1 MEQITTN
8 FRFSSTAAEV
18 IEGVDLNG
26 KRATVTGGASG
37 IGLET
42 AKALSAVGAA
52 VTLAVRRPAAA
63 RVVAEDIRVSTGLHV
78 ITSVVQ
84 KNSSYRGYLAM
95 KITSIEAIPYTL
107 PTVRPHKLAM
117 ATITDHTLVLVR
129 IRDDEGREGLGE
141 AAIIPHYGAETQHG
155 ICQVISENL
164 APNLVGQDPMA
175 LGALLTRVDQ
185 LIKRNSYAKG
195 AIEMACVDLAA
206 KAAGLPADALFGG
219 RARDRI
225 PVLWVLGTG
234 DARKDTEEAEEKLA
248 QGRHN
253 LFLVKIGHGDPL
265 ADVAR
270 AVAVKRALGDKA
282 SIRVDVNQAWD
293 ETTATRAI
301 AGLEA
306 GGIDAVEQ
314 PLPGANIEGMRRLTE
329 RFTVTIMADEP
340 IETIEDAFAFARIG
354 AADAF
359 SLKVS
364 KHGGLTNT
372 RKVAAIAEAAGLSL
386 FGGTMLESGVGTAA
400 SAQLFATLPTLSWGC
415 QLFGPLLFKDDIA
428 ANRPEYRDFDLI
440 VPNGPGFGVVVDE
453 DKLAFYR
460 RDAERRERRS

>member
-1 MEQITTN
+1 
-8 FRFSSTAAEV
+8 
-18 IEGVDLNG
+18 
-26 KRATVTGGASG
+26 
-37 IGLET
+37 
-42 AKALSAVGAA
+42 
-52 VTLAVRRPAAA
+52 
-63 RVVAEDIRVSTGLHV
+63 
-78 ITSVVQ
+78 
-84 KNSSYRGYLAM
+84 M
-95 KITSIEAIPYTL
+95 KIVSVQAIPYDL
-107 PTVRPHKLAM
+107 PTIRPHKLAM

-141 AAIIPHYGAETQHG
+141 AAIIPHYGAETQYG
-155 ICQVISENL
+155 ICQVISEIL
-164 APNLVGQDPMA
+164 APHLIGQDPTA
-175 LGALLTRVDQ
+175 FGTLLMRMDR
-185 LIKRNSYAKG
+185 LIKRNSSAKG

-219 RARDRI
+219 RTHDRI

-234 DARKDTEEAEEKLA
+234 EDTEEAEEKLA

-282 SIRVDVNQAWD
+282 SIRVDVNQGWD
-293 ETTATRAI
+293 EATATRAI
-301 AGLEA
+301 AELEA

-314 PLPGANIEGMRRLTE
+314 PLPSANIEGMRRLAE

-340 IETIEDAFAFARIG
+340 IETVEDAFAFARIG

-372 RKVAAIAEAAGLSL
+372 RKVATIAQAAGLSL

-400 SAQLFATLPTLSWGC
+400 SAQPFSTLPTLRWGC

-428 ANRPEYRDFDLI
+428 ANRPEYRDFDLV
-440 VPNGPGFGVVVDE
+440 VPNGPGFGVVADE

-460 RDAERRERRS
+460 RDGQHGERAA

>member
-1 MEQITTN
+1 
-8 FRFSSTAAEV
+8 
-18 IEGVDLNG
+18 
-26 KRATVTGGASG
+26 
-37 IGLET
+37 
-42 AKALSAVGAA
+42 
-52 VTLAVRRPAAA
+52 
-63 RVVAEDIRVSTGLHV
+63 
-78 ITSVVQ
+78 
-84 KNSSYRGYLAM
+84 M
-95 KITSIEAIPYTL
+95 KIVSVKAIPYDL
-107 PTVRPHKLAM
+107 PTIRPHKLAM

-155 ICQVISENL
+155 ICQVIGEIL
-164 APNLVGQDPMA
+164 APHLIGQDPTA
-175 LGALLTRVDQ
+175 FEALLTRMDR
-185 LIKRNSYAKG
+185 LIKRNFYAKG

-219 RARDRI
+219 RVHDRI

-234 DARKDTEEAEEKLA
+234 DARKNTEEAEEKLA

-270 AVAVKRALGDKA
+270 AVAVKRALGDMA
-282 SIRVDVNQAWD
+282 SIRVDVNQGWD
-293 ETTATRAI
+293 EATATRAI
-301 AGLEA
+301 AELEA
-306 GGIDAVEQ
+306 GGIDVVEQ

-329 RFTVTIMADEP
+329 RFIVTIMADEP
-340 IETIEDAFAFARIG
+340 IETVEDAFAFARIG

-359 SLKVS
+359 SLKIG

-372 RKVAAIAEAAGLSL
+372 RKVATIAQAAGLSL

-400 SAQLFATLPTLSWGC
+400 SAQLFSTLPTLRWGC

-428 ANRPEYRDFDLI
+428 ANRPEYRDFDLV

-460 RDAERRERRS
+460 RDSQHGERAA

>member
-1 MEQITTN
+1 
-8 FRFSSTAAEV
+8 
-18 IEGVDLNG
+18 
-26 KRATVTGGASG
+26 
-37 IGLET
+37 
-42 AKALSAVGAA
+42 
-52 VTLAVRRPAAA
+52 
-63 RVVAEDIRVSTGLHV
+63 
-78 ITSVVQ
+78 
-84 KNSSYRGYLAM
+84 M
-95 KITSIEAIPYTL
+95 KIVSVKAIPYDL
-107 PTVRPHKLAM
+107 PTIRPHKLAM

-155 ICQVISENL
+155 ICQVISEIL
-164 APNLVGQDPMA
+164 APHLVGQDPTA
-175 LGALLTRVDQ
+175 LEALLARMDG
-185 LIKRNSYAKG
+185 LIKRNFYAKG

-206 KAAGLPADALFGG
+206 KAARLPADALFGG
-219 RARDRI
+219 RVHDRI

-282 SIRVDVNQAWD
+282 SIRIDVNQDWD
-293 ETTATRAI
+293 EATATRAI
-301 AGLEA
+301 AELEA
-306 GGIDAVEQ
+306 GGIDVVEQ
-314 PLPGANIEGMRRLTE
+314 PLPGANIEGMRRLAE

-340 IETIEDAFAFARIG
+340 IETVEDAFAFARIG

-359 SLKVS
+359 SLKIS

-372 RKVAAIAEAAGLSL
+372 RKVATIAQAAGRSL
-386 FGGTMLESGVGTAA
+386 FGRTMLESGVGTAA
-400 SAQLFATLPTLSWGC
+400 SPQLFSTLPTLRWGR
-415 QLFGPLLFKDDIA
+415 QLFGPLMFKDDIA
-428 ANRPEYRDFDLI
+428 ANRPEYRDFDLV

-460 RDAERRERRS
+460 RDGQYGERAA